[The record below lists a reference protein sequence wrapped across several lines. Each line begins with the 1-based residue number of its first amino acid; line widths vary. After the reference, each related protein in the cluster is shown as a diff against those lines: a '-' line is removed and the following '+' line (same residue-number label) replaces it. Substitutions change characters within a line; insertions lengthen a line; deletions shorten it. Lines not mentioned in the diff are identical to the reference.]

1 MTQPILE
8 HDSVAFQAARNAENQ
23 LWADFHLKPKTRWF
37 KIAPDDLRVRVLE
50 FGHGDPVLVVPGNTG
65 DPYALAPLLPQL
77 VGYHVFVMARPGGG
91 LSDGFDHEQVDV
103 HNFAV
108 DLFSQI
114 MDKLDLKSAPIIAHS
129 IGAHWATWFALA
141 YPDRV
146 QQLILLGNPG
156 RMLMTKTP
164 TLLKMAMMPGLGKW
178 FMKRQIPKSAKRA
191 WGPLHRMGTDP
202 AAVSALPQSFADC
215 VYAFDHLP
223 NYQLATLSLLRTMN
237 QEKYHN
243 ALKESQLRELS
254 VPMTLIWGTNDT
266 FANPELGQEI
276 AAVVQ
281 HGELL
286 TVNGAGHEPW
296 IDDPKKVGTI
306 VRLRLKENHLRAA
319 VSQTSAN
326 EW

>member
-108 DLFSQI
+108 DLFSQV

-129 IGAHWATWFALA
+129 MGAHWATWFALA

-156 RMLMTKTP
+156 RMLMTKT
-164 TLLKMAMMPGLGKW
+164 
-178 FMKRQIPKSAKRA
+178 
-191 WGPLHRMGTDP
+191 
-202 AAVSALPQSFADC
+202 
-215 VYAFDHLP
+215 
-223 NYQLATLSLLRTMN
+223 
-237 QEKYHN
+237 
-243 ALKESQLRELS
+243 
-254 VPMTLIWGTNDT
+254 
-266 FANPELGQEI
+266 
-276 AAVVQ
+276 
-281 HGELL
+281 
-286 TVNGAGHEPW
+286 
-296 IDDPKKVGTI
+296 
-306 VRLRLKENHLRAA
+306 
-319 VSQTSAN
+319 
-326 EW
+326 